1 MRVRNIAAIFFVLNS
16 AVIEAKT
23 NSWSFDMGQGIY
35 EFMIQNNVGHKF
47 FIDCI
52 STGSLSG
59 SLHGASVDFWL
70 NKNGREFAAKTN
82 ELLLSFNGKKIK
94 VPSEVKDKES
104 KDTVSYILD
113 GIKKNNSFDVFYK
126 GKMISS
132 FVYNSEEAKKV
143 VFSGSDCIDQEY

>member
-1 MRVRNIAAIFFVLNS
+1 MRVRDIAAIFFVLNS
-16 AVIEAKT
+16 AAIEAKT

-35 EFMIQNNVGHKF
+35 EFMIQNEVGHKF

-52 STGSLSG
+52 SKGSLSG

-70 NKNGREFAAKTN
+70 KKNGREFSSKTN
-82 ELLLSFNGKKIK
+82 ELSLSFNGSKIK

-104 KDTVSYILD
+104 KGTVSSILD
-113 GIKKNNSFDVFYK
+113 GIKKNNGFDVFYK

-132 FVYNSEEAKKV
+132 FVYDAEEAKKV
-143 VFSGSDCIDQEY
+143 VFSGADCIDQEY